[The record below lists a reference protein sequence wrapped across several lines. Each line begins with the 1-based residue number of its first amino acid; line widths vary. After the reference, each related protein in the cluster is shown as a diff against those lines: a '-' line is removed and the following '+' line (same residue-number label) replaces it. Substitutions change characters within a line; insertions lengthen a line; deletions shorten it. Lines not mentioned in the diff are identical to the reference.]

1 MTAVHAIRCAGVLIV
16 IFIALA
22 TFGLLA
28 FLAGPQIEGALF
40 PIIKAEHVAGSVRWT
55 YKEICWS
62 VHYEKFRND
71 APAYF
76 NYRLH
81 LSGLSERIPLAVYRL
96 EDGHRKYLST
106 YGFANHTRDISWIA
120 DYCADLPA
128 DVSITRPFLI
138 EGEGFYDT
146 PHHLWLVPQ
155 DLPDFVVDQD
165 RVPSPKTLPVEPL
178 PEHPLTEHPLN

>member
-1 MTAVHAIRCAGVLIV
+1 MTAVQAIRVAGVLV
-16 IFIALA
+16 VTFIALG

-40 PIIKAEHVAGSVRWT
+40 PIIRAEHVAGSVRWT
-55 YKEICWS
+55 EKEICWS
-62 VHYEKFRND
+62 VHYVKYRND

-81 LSGLSERIPLAVYRL
+81 LSGVNERIPLGVYRQD
-96 EDGHRKYLST
+96 DGRRKYLST
-106 YGFANHTRDISWIA
+106 YGFANHNAGNNWIS

-128 DVSITRPFLI
+128 DVNITRPFLI

-146 PHHLWLVPQ
+146 LHHLWLVPQ

-165 RVPSPKTLPVEPL
+165 RVPSPKNLPVEPM
-178 PEHPLTEHPLN
+178 PEHRVH